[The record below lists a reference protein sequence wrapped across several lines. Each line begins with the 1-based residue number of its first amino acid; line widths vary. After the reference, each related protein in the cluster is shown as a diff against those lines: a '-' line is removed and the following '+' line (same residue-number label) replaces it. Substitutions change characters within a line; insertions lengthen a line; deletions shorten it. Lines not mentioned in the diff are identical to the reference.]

1 MLTVTK
7 VFNFCYGHKLPD
19 YEGKC
24 RNYHGH
30 NSRVEAE
37 FAAAPLAG
45 SYPGMIVDFS
55 ILKREVGAIVD
66 QLDHKDLNEYLP
78 LQTFFAT
85 NAIDPQTQ
93 KHFSPR
99 LVIPTAEVI
108 CQFLVSEIIDL
119 LPDLHLVRLRVS
131 ETDDSWAEWKE

>member
-7 VFNFCYGHKLPD
+7 VFNFCYGHRLPD

-37 FAAAPLAG
+37 FAATSLKDG
-45 SYPGMIVDFS
+45 FPGMIVDFS
-55 ILKREVGAIVD
+55 VLKKEVGKIID

-85 NAIDPQTQ
+85 DAIDPQTQ

-99 LVIPTAEVI
+99 PVIPTAEVI
-108 CQFLVSEIIDL
+108 CQFLVNEIINK
-119 LPDLHLVRLRVS
+119 LPELDLVRLRVS